1 MLRNYRY
8 LHCIWF
14 VVNEFIS
21 LYVDGLNFDHKAKYK
36 TDWGWWLYGSYVI
49 MIAYAHYKHDTQGN
63 ALGADTSSPFKL
75 WKVCTMLFEL
85 VIVDYL
91 IITIFY
97 WGLVHP
103 GLDPPHSY
111 WRIMKHSAPFP
122 GMLIDFAMSNML
134 IEIRHLIATVFY
146 VACYATLIITY
157 TLTQKPETIY
167 DFAHLTSAASWAMV
181 GAIIV
186 ASVFS
191 HLLFAAISS
200 LRHKNKLATSSNDL
214 AIETDKE
221 SLVLIVLP

>member
-14 VVNEFIS
+14 VANEFIS
-21 LYVDGLNFDHKAKYK
+21 LYVDGFNFDHKAKFK

-49 MIAYAHYKHDTQGN
+49 MIAYAHYKHDTQGK
-63 ALGADTSSPFKL
+63 ALGTDTSSPFHL
-75 WKVCTMLFEL
+75 WKVCTALFEL
-85 VIVDYL
+85 VIVDHL

-134 IEIRHLIATVFY
+134 IEFRHLAASVFY
-146 VACYATLIITY
+146 VACYASLLITY
-157 TLTQKPETIY
+157 TLTQKPDTIY
-167 DFAHLTSAASWAMV
+167 SFAHLTSATSWAMV
-181 GAIIV
+181 GVIVV
-186 ASVFS
+186 ASVCS
-191 HLLFAAISS
+191 HLLFATISS
-200 LRHKNKLATSSNDL
+200 
-214 AIETDKE
+214 
-221 SLVLIVLP
+221 